1 MQRGPRPCPG
11 PSPGKPAPNRNR
23 VCLTSRPGFSH
34 RGPARPRQSQK
45 EGPGRRGWSGGWR
58 LSGDSR
64 GVQGP
69 VLVQVPHTWQSLKRP
84 PWQLLALKECGGVLP
99 VAPAVQYL
107 WGRSPQPT
115 TVPLLL
121 QLIRGEGPSR
131 APRATWPRPCH
142 TGLTFRLRTGT
153 WSLTFTEEFPNMHRT
168 RLNYTMNLMCLS
180 SRDFVY

>member
-11 PSPGKPAPNRNR
+11 PSPGKPAPNRSR

-69 VLVQVPHTWQSLKRP
+69 VLVQVPHTRQSLKQP
-84 PWQLLALKECGGVLP
+84 PWQLLALKECGGFF
-99 VAPAVQYL
+99 L
-107 WGRSPQPT
+107 WPQLCSTCGGAARSPQRFPCFSSLFG
-115 TVPLLL
+115 V
-121 QLIRGEGPSR
+121 R
-131 APRATWPRPCH
+131 APRGPPGPPGP
-142 TGLTFRLRTGT
+142 GLVTQASHLGCGQAHGH
-153 WSLTFTEEFPNMHRT
+153 SLSLKNFQICTE
-168 RLNYTMNLMCLS
+168 L
-180 SRDFVY
+180 D